1 MRAQTGTDLGADTR
15 AGAYVPR
22 RLADLEGEALA
33 QVLFVETEARGRVA
47 VGAVCV
53 AGASGLVVGHEA
65 SRIGRWLHVG
75 RGVDVR
81 DGGHGV
87 VDQASVLD
95 VEEGRLGG
103 DAFGGPDLHC
113 SAEPQLWLVST
124 EEMGREACREREC
137 EVV

>member
-53 AGASGLVVGHEA
+53 AGASGTVVGHVS

-75 RGVDVR
+75 RRVSVR
-81 DGGHGV
+81 EDGRGDG
-87 VDQASVLD
+87 DAASVLD
-95 VEEGRLGG
+95 VEEGRQGGPRLGG
-103 DAFGGPDLHC
+103 
-113 SAEPQLWLVST
+113 
-124 EEMGREACREREC
+124 
-137 EVV
+137 